1 MLDNKQRES
10 DRFLLVVK
18 QQLVQAQQEL
28 FDELVL
34 CFCHCSV
41 LLVSKNWG
49 KILKFLANSAQFG
62 GRKVKSHLAG
72 TIVGVVMP

>member
-28 FDELVL
+28 FIELVL
-34 CFCHCSV
+34 YLC
-41 LLVSKNWG
+41 LVYTADK
-49 KILKFLANSAQFG
+49 
-62 GRKVKSHLAG
+62 
-72 TIVGVVMP
+72 

>member
-28 FDELVL
+28 FDELVV
-34 CFCHCSV
+34 CSQV
-41 LLVSKNWG
+41 FSVYSLLMND
-49 KILKFLANSAQFG
+49 
-62 GRKVKSHLAG
+62 
-72 TIVGVVMP
+72 